1 MVAEVACGCA
11 VGCFTGASIVA
22 SGGALLTFIDRRLA
36 QIIAQVV
43 PLFLQGLRIEV
54 EEVRLRLGRRVS
66 VQIRS
71 LRLLN
76 PDGYKSEYLLRAD
89 DARVTVD
96 VFALVISAC
105 RSLGKPQDV
114 HISDI
119 MLHGAR
125 LHYERALRTS
135 NVAEVLAILES
146 LVPKTEEEEE
156 EELETGGILGDATHV
171 VHAAK
176 DAATSTVDTAHNVV
190 NGAVGSVVD
199 TAPVQAAAGHVLAAR
214 GAVTS
219 TAQSVAE
226 SAHGVVEHATPNV
239 HAAVADAVG
248 ATHTAVSHAA
258 GGILATAQDVH
269 HAKDVSATV
278 GSTGV
283 HKEQPS
289 GGSCFSCFSCFGGLC
304 KRKKY
309 KKKYSPKV
317 HLHGVHISGLSVVP
331 MLSARLMTFVPIGVP
346 PIKITDLDQKVQ
358 KTIAKSQSVS
368 AACRF
373 VLDTIFSRSVEA
385 ITTAGELPDS
395 KLEDVNKANDSPGK
409 DVQRSWFVN
418 VWAGLLPCCQKPE
431 EFQDTPLRGED

>member
-1 MVAEVACGCA
+1 M
-11 VGCFTGASIVA
+11 
-22 SGGALLTFIDRRLA
+22 GG
-36 QIIAQVV
+36 
-43 PLFLQGLRIEV
+43 
-54 EEVRLRLGRRVS
+54 
-66 VQIRS
+66 
-71 LRLLN
+71 
-76 PDGYKSEYLLRAD
+76 
-89 DARVTVD
+89 
-96 VFALVISAC
+96 
-105 RSLGKPQDV
+105 
-114 HISDI
+114 H
-119 MLHGAR
+119 
-125 LHYERALRTS
+125 
-135 NVAEVLAILES
+135 
-146 LVPKTEEEEE
+146 
-156 EELETGGILGDATHV
+156 ATHV
-171 VHAAK
+171 VDAAK
-176 DAATSTVDTAHNVV
+176 DAATSTVDTAQNVV
-190 NGAVGSVVD
+190 HGAVGSVVD
-199 TAPVQAAAGHVLAAR
+199 TAPVQAAADHALAAR
-214 GAVTS
+214 GA
-219 TAQSVAE
+219 
-226 SAHGVVEHATPNV
+226 VEHATPNV
-239 HAAVADAVG
+239 HAAVAGAVG

-258 GGILATAQDVH
+258 GGILATAEDVH

-283 HKEQPS
+283 HKERPS
-289 GGSCFSCFSCFGGLC
+289 GGSCFSCLSYFGGLC

-346 PIKITDLDQKVQ
+346 PIKITDLDKKVE